1 MSQTIGFEENLNLK
15 LRPNIAQCYDKQL
28 LQTIDPSSP
37 KTALAS
43 LPGNAFF
50 LSIWSIIKT
59 KSLESLYLW
68 LIINSNI
75 LYFRPVLSLRLSVCT
90 N

>member
-1 MSQTIGFEENLNLK
+1 MSQAIGFEENLK

-43 LPGNAFF
+43 LPG
-50 LSIWSIIKT
+50 T
-59 KSLESLYLW
+59 LEVK
-68 LIINSNI
+68 I
-75 LYFRPVLSLRLSVCT
+75 LV
-90 N
+90 